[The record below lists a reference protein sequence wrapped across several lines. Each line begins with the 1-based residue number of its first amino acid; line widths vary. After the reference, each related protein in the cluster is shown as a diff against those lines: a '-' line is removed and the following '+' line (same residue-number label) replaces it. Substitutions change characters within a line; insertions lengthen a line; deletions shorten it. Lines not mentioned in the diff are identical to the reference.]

1 MKKKI
6 LLLLT
11 VFGGYTILVLL
22 LFYPLVFQSKILIAP
37 DSLIPQASTIALDR
51 LQAAT
56 GNYPLWQPWL
66 FSGMPTVEAF
76 SYLSGLYYPN
86 VVFNF
91 FHIDG
96 VVLQL
101 LHLVF
106 AGLGVFFFL
115 RQYGIAILA
124 ASFGGAV
131 FMLNPYMTAMLV
143 HGHGS
148 QLMTVAYMPWML
160 WATMRLI
167 QRGGLADAG
176 MLALI
181 AGFQLQRS
189 HVQIAWYSW
198 MLVVLLAVV
207 LFLFRRRVPE
217 IRAGVSGMSAVVP
230 GGDGGV
236 GYVGVHG
243 DGRIGDA
250 GERAGGNGEKVDF
263 WGVDEGSHKCGPYG
277 RVWVF
282 LLLVLA
288 LGCGVAMSA
297 AIYLPASEYA
307 AYSVRGMAAQ
317 GGGSA
322 WEYATLW
329 SMHPLELLTF
339 LLPEAFGFGGVT
351 YWGFMPF
358 TDFPH
363 YAGIVVLLLAVAG
376 GVMRKKEPLTWFFAC
391 GLLLALLLSFGSFF
405 SPVFDLFYH
414 FAPLFSR
421 FRVPSMALIMVY
433 LLLSFLAAA
442 GLHELLNLLQ
452 REPQR
457 QRLLKPLRI
466 GALILAVTLLLFLA
480 FEQPLESLF
489 RSTFPEPQVG
499 SFDLA
504 FMINKV
510 RWESLTG
517 SFWTL
522 LLVLSLAAG
531 VLWLT
536 IKGKLSNNISALLL
550 IFFALGDLLWL
561 DVQIVY
567 PSADSLRSPLYAES
581 RTVKRAFQPDD
592 ITRYLASQKGP
603 FRIYPAG
610 ELFTE
615 NKFALFGIES
625 VGGYH
630 PAKLKLYEEFLSK
643 TENLASLNVMRMLNV
658 GYIITSQP
666 IEHPA
671 LELVKSGELQLASG
685 PVTASVYRLQQT
697 APRAWFANRVTA
709 LKSNDELVARILDD
723 QAPAGEAFVDGSLW
737 KGARLFAP
745 ATVTSLDAKA
755 ESMVVKVAAPG
766 EAFLVVSELYY
777 PLRWKAQIDG
787 REASMVKVNGL
798 LRGVVV
804 PAGSQ
809 EVSFQYDRS
818 SFDTGKRISLAA
830 FAFALLMV
838 AGGAIVGMP
847 FWGLRVPQ

>member
-1 MKKKI
+1 VQKKI
-6 LLLLT
+6 LPLLT
-11 VFGGYTILVLL
+11 LFGGYLLLVLL
-22 LFYPLVFQSKILIAP
+22 LFYPLVFQSNTLLAP
-37 DSLIPQASTIALDR
+37 DSLIPHASTLALDK
-51 LQAAT
+51 LQAQT
-56 GNYPLWQPWL
+56 GAYPLWQPWL

-91 FHIDG
+91 FHTDG
-96 VVLQL
+96 IVLQL
-101 LHLVF
+101 LHLAF

-115 RQYGIAILA
+115 RQYGLATLA

-148 QLMTVAYMPWML
+148 QLMTVAWMPWML
-160 WATMRLI
+160 WATMRLFE
-167 QRGGLADAG
+167 RGRLLDAG
-176 MLALI
+176 TLALI

-198 MLVVLLAVV
+198 LLVLLLAV
-207 LFLFRRRVPE
+207 FLFVFKRGLV
-217 IRAGVSGMSAVVP
+217 AK
-230 GGDGGV
+230 GV
-236 GYVGVHG
+236 GVL
-243 DGRIGDA
+243 
-250 GERAGGNGEKVDF
+250 
-263 WGVDEGSHKCGPYG
+263 
-277 RVWVF
+277 
-282 LLLVLA
+282 LLLVVA

-297 AIYLPASEYA
+297 SIYLPASEYA

-322 WEYATLW
+322 WEYATAW
-329 SMHPLELLTF
+329 SMHPLELFTF
-339 LLPEAFGFGGVT
+339 LLPGAFGFGGVT

-376 GVMRKKEPLTWFFAC
+376 GVLRKKEPLTWFIAG

-442 GLHELLNLLQ
+442 GFHELYQRLQ
-452 REPQR
+452 HEPQR
-457 QRLLKPLRI
+457 QRLLKPIRI
-466 GALILAVTLLLFLA
+466 GSLILAVTLLLFLA
-480 FEQPLESLF
+480 FESPLESFF
-489 RSTFPEPQVG
+489 RSIFPEPQVG

-517 SFWTL
+517 SFWSL
-522 LLVLSLAAG
+522 LMVLTFTAG

-536 IKGKLSNNISALLL
+536 IKGKLSSNVSVLLL
-550 IFFALGDLLWL
+550 ILFALGDLLWL
-561 DVQIVY
+561 DVQIVH
-567 PSADSLRSPLYAES
+567 PSASSLRPSLYAES
-581 RTVKRAFQPDD
+581 RTIEPAFQPDD
-592 ITRYLASQKGP
+592 ITRYLAAQRGP

-630 PAKLKLYEEFLSK
+630 PAKLKIYEEFLAK
-643 TENLASLNVMRMLNV
+643 TENLSSLNILRMLNV

-671 LELVKSGELQLASG
+671 LELVKTGTLQLASG

-697 APRAWFANRVTA
+697 APRAWFAGQVLGVN
-709 LKSNDELVARILDD
+709 SNEELFARIFDD
-723 QAPAGEAFVDGSLW
+723 QAPAGVAYIDGSLW
-737 KGARLFAP
+737 NGARTFAA

-755 ESMVVKVAAPG
+755 ETMVVKVAVPG

-777 PLRWKAQIDG
+777 PLRWKVKIDG
-787 REASMVKVNGL
+787 RDASMVKVNGL

-804 PAGSQ
+804 PPGSR
-809 EVSFQYDRS
+809 EVRFSYDRS
-818 SFDTGKRISLAA
+818 GFETGRWISLGA
-830 FAFALLMV
+830 FGVALMMV
-838 AGGAIVGMP
+838 AGGVIGRR
-847 FWGLRVPQ
+847 FQQK

>member
-1 MKKKI
+1 MQKKI
-6 LLLLT
+6 LPLITL
-11 VFGGYTILVLL
+11 FGGYLLLVLL
-22 LFYPLVFQSKILIAP
+22 LFYPLVFQSNTLLAP
-37 DSLIPQASTIALDR
+37 DSLTPHASTLALDK
-51 LQAAT
+51 LQAQT
-56 GNYPLWQPWL
+56 GVYPLWQPWL

-91 FHIDG
+91 FNTDG
-96 VVLQL
+96 IVLQL
-101 LHLVF
+101 LHLAF

-115 RQYGIAILA
+115 RQYGIATLA

-167 QRGGLADAG
+167 QRGGMADAG
-176 MLALI
+176 TLALI

-207 LFLFRRRVPE
+207 LFVFRRGLAAKNTV
-217 IRAGVSGMSAVVP
+217 VSAIPPLVP
-230 GGDGGV
+230 GGGV
-236 GYVGVHG
+236 GGRTGG
-243 DGRIGDA
+243 DGDH
-250 GERAGGNGEKVDF
+250 GGYS
-263 WGVDEGSHKCGPYG
+263 GVEEGSHKGGPYG
-277 RVWVF
+277 TLRRV

-297 AIYLPASEYA
+297 TIYLPASQYA
-307 AYSVRGMAAQ
+307 AYSVRGMAEQ
-317 GGGSA
+317 GGASS

-339 LLPEAFGFGGVT
+339 LVPGVFGFGGVT

-376 GVMRKKEPLTWFFAC
+376 AVMRRKEPMTWFFIAA
-391 GLLLALLLSFGSFF
+391 LLLALLISFGSFF

-421 FRVPSMALIMVY
+421 FRVPSMALIMLY
-433 LLLSFLAAA
+433 LIISFLAAA
-442 GLHELLNLLQ
+442 GVNDLLQ
-452 REPQR
+452 RQPKWV
-457 QRLLKPLRI
+457 LKPIRI
-466 GALILAVTLLLFLA
+466 GALFLAVTLLLFLL
-480 FEQPLESLF
+480 FEQPIESFF
-489 RSTFPEPQVG
+489 RSLFPEPQAG

-504 FMINKV
+504 IIVNKV
-510 RWESLTG
+510 RWENLTG
-517 SFWTL
+517 SFWI
-522 LLVLSLAAG
+522 VLILASLFGG
-531 VLWLT
+531 VLWLG
-536 IKGKLSNNISALLL
+536 IKGKLSHKMTGLLL
-550 IFFALGDLLWL
+550 FLLALGDFVWM
-561 DVQIVY
+561 DIQIIY
-567 PSADSLRSPLYAES
+567 PSANSLRPPLYAES
-581 RTVKRAFQPDD
+581 RTVEPAFQPDD
-592 ITRYLASQKGP
+592 ITRYLAAQKGP

-630 PAKLKLYEEFLSK
+630 PAKLRIYEEFLAK
-643 TENLASLNVMRMLNV
+643 TENLASLNILRMLNV

-666 IEHPA
+666 IEHLA
-671 LELVKSGELQLASG
+671 LELVKTGTLQLASG
-685 PVTASVYRLQQT
+685 PVAASVYRLQQT
-697 APRAWFANRVTA
+697 APRAWFASKVIGVN
-709 LKSNDELVARILDD
+709 SNEELFVRILDD
-723 QAPAGEAFVDGSLW
+723 QAPADVAYIYGSLW
-737 KGARLFAP
+737 NGARTFAA

-755 ESMVVKVAAPG
+755 ETMVVKVAVPG
-766 EAFLVVSELYY
+766 EAFLVVSEIYY
-777 PLRWKAQIDG
+777 PLRWKVQIDG

-804 PAGSQ
+804 PAGSR
-809 EVSFQYDRS
+809 EVRFYDDRS
-818 SFDTGKRISLAA
+818 GFETGRWISLGA
-830 FAFALLMV
+830 FGVALLMM
-838 AGGAIVGMP
+838 AGGVIGRR
-847 FWGLRVPQ
+847 FQRQ